1 MKKGRGGI
9 HCNWQSL
16 MNPIKGINW
25 GKVWEWS
32 ALPVCACALLLVFVS
47 VMQIGLVGSTSVTP
61 SAGPCLLIDP
71 GHGGADGGAVAADG
85 TQEKD
90 LNLSIGLLLR
100 DMLRIMGY
108 EVRMTRTE
116 DISIHSP
123 DCKTLREQ
131 KVGDMKNRLAM
142 YEEAS
147 LVVGIH
153 QNKFEIPKYSGTQ
166 VFYSVNNPESKLL
179 ATELRESV
187 LGLLQPENT
196 RELKKADANIYL
208 LSKTTVPAVL
218 VECGFLSNLEEL
230 QKLKD
235 PAYQAQMAFA
245 IAGGVMQYGPRA

>member
-1 MKKGRGGI
+1 MK
-9 HCNWQSL
+9 
-16 MNPIKGINW
+16 PIKGINW

-153 QNKFEIPKYSGTQ
+153 
-166 VFYSVNNPESKLL
+166 
-179 ATELRESV
+179 
-187 LGLLQPENT
+187 
-196 RELKKADANIYL
+196 
-208 LSKTTVPAVL
+208 
-218 VECGFLSNLEEL
+218 
-230 QKLKD
+230 
-235 PAYQAQMAFA
+235 
-245 IAGGVMQYGPRA
+245 